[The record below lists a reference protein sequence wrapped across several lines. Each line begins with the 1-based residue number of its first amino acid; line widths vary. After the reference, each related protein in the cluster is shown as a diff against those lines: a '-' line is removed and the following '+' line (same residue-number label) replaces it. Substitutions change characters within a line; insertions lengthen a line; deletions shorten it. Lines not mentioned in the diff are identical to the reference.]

1 MRSFHG
7 QGLGGG
13 IAIGRARV
21 LRVGQLDVPLHI
33 LAVPLREAEVA
44 RLHKAIDDA
53 KGQLQ
58 TIANQL
64 PADAPAETRALIEVH
79 RTMLDDPSLSFAA
92 QERILDDGH
101 NAHWAWVQQVD
112 NLVAQFA
119 VLDNEYLRERARD
132 IQQIGQRVLVQL
144 TAGRLDASIDGGAG
158 EIIVAHDLDPANLLH
173 WKHAEGFAIDLG
185 GVNSHT
191 AIVARSLQRPSAI
204 GLGTASEQ
212 VEDGML
218 VVLDG
223 ETGALTI
230 EPSAEVLAAF
240 RGKQTLQR
248 EQAQRRMQLVD
259 VAATTLD
266 DVNITLQ
273 ANIELPIEAGVALKQ
288 GAQGIGLFRSEFLFL
303 DRATLPNE
311 DEQFQAY
318 RAALSG
324 MRGHPVTIRT
334 IDVGAD
340 KALPQQKVDPP
351 ANPALGERAIR
362 FSLKHP
368 EIFMVQLR
376 ALLRASAFGPIRILI
391 PMLAH
396 RFEVHATK
404 EMVAQAR
411 EQLQREGIAVAP
423 VVPLGAMIE
432 IPAAA
437 IEADWFA
444 QAFDFLSI
452 GTNDLVQYTLAVDRT
467 DHQVAQ
473 LYDSHHPAVL
483 SLIRTTIQACER
495 HGKPVTVC
503 GEMAGAPESAELLIR
518 MGIRQLS
525 MQPQSLLAVK
535 ERILKIRAHNESGH
549 V

>member
-1 MRSFHG
+1 VRSFHG

-33 LAVPLREAEVA
+33 LAAPQREAEVA
-44 RLHKAIDDA
+44 RFYQAINNAKSQLHSIALSLPDDA
-53 KGQLQ
+53 
-58 TIANQL
+58 
-64 PADAPAETRALIEVH
+64 PPETRALIEVH
-79 RTMLDDPSLSFAA
+79 RTMLDDPALSFAA
-92 QERILDDGH
+92 QEKILDEGF

-112 NLVAQFA
+112 SMVAQFA
-119 VLDNEYLRERARD
+119 EMDNEYLRERARD

-144 TAGRLDASIDGGAG
+144 TAGRVDASIDGGAG
-158 EIIVAHDLDPANLLH
+158 EIIVAHDLDPAGLLH
-173 WKHAEGFAIDLG
+173 WKQAEGFAIDLG

-191 AIVARSLQRPSAI
+191 AIVARSLQRPSVI
-204 GLGTASEQ
+204 GLGAASEQ
-212 VEDGML
+212 VEDGMM

-230 EPSAEVLAAF
+230 EPSPEVLAAF
-240 RGKQTLQR
+240 RTKQAQQR

-259 VAATTLD
+259 VPATTLD
-266 DVNITLQ
+266 GINIILQ
-273 ANIELPIEAGVALKQ
+273 ANIELPIEATAALKQ

-303 DRATLPNE
+303 DRDTLPTE
-311 DEQFQAY
+311 EEQLQSY
-318 RAALSG
+318 CAALNAMQG
-324 MRGHPVTIRT
+324 REVTIRT

-396 RFEVHATK
+396 RFEVTATK
-404 EMVAQAR
+404 ELLAHAR
-411 EQLQREGIAVAP
+411 EQLQREGIAMAP
-423 VVPLGAMIE
+423 SVPIGAMIE

-483 SLIRTTIQACER
+483 SLISTTVNACLKY
-495 HGKPVTVC
+495 GKPVTVC
-503 GEMAGAPESAELLIR
+503 GEMAGQPDSAQLLIG

-535 ERILKIRAHNESGH
+535 ERILKITSEPNN